1 MVLGS
6 LAHTSSRSSS
16 ASSQSEGDRGYSVPL
31 RLTTTLSILAM
42 LVQEMSLAD
51 LEKRRHFDVPLGP
64 TCVCTGLG
72 VAERLIKG
80 LVVQEF

>member
-31 RLTTTLSILAM
+31 RLTTTLSISAM

-51 LEKRRHFDVPLGP
+51 LGKRGHFEGLLSPSV
-64 TCVCTGLG
+64 CVRG
-72 VAERLIKG
+72 
-80 LVVQEF
+80 